1 MKKLLSIMM
10 LIFIA
15 TLSILSVGC
24 EETTVTPPDEPVYVF
39 YYFDVGGL
47 SQTEINP
54 VSVQVGKP
62 TGEFA
67 LPEDVPPLDGYQTA
81 WFIDEDKSILYDP
94 NNVATES
101 ITLYLGYAPRTY
113 NVFFV
118 YDNSLEFVGEFPTTY
133 VHGQKTPLPQINLG
147 EGYQKDVRWVY
158 GSGDK
163 DYYTSAIPEN
173 AIGDITLTFS
183 AQPIYYYISYRT
195 GIDNVE
201 FTANDNPEKYDV
213 TMGTYVLKEPTV
225 EGKVFKYWVLKTT
238 DGKDPLRNTVVK
250 ELDLQMFKS
259 RLAITLFA
267 VWE

>member
-1 MKKLLSIMM
+1 MKKILSIIM

-15 TLSILSVGC
+15 TLSIFSVGC
-24 EETTVTPPDEPVYVF
+24 KETTVTPSNEPVYVL
-39 YYFDVGGL
+39 YYFDIGGL

-54 VSVQVGKP
+54 ISVQVGKP
-62 TGEFA
+62 SGELA
-67 LPEDVPPLDGYQTA
+67 IPEDVPSLDGYQIA

-94 NNVATES
+94 NAIVTES

-113 NVFFV
+113 NVYFV

-133 VHGQKTPLPQINLG
+133 VHGQKTSLPQINLG

-163 DYYTSAIPEN
+163 DYYTSAIPED

-195 GIDNVE
+195 GIENVE
-201 FTANDNPEKYDV
+201 FTTNDNPEKYDV
-213 TMGTYVLKEPTV
+213 TLGTYVLKAPTV
-225 EGKVFKYWVLKTT
+225 EGKVFKYWVLKSS
-238 DGKDPLRNTVVK
+238 DGKDPLYNTVVK
-250 ELDLQMFKS
+250 EIDLQMFKS